1 MINSENIKSN
11 VMLKRI
17 ILFTVSLTL
26 LNPIIF
32 YLISGSILLS
42 TVIPFLFITV
52 FFLFRENQ
60 RLKPLSVLFFNL
72 ILVVSFFIHAEA
84 VFTFRFSEYIIDDLY
99 EVKNKYYFN
108 RPFLNQTF
116 QDKEFIVQYKTNKQ
130 GFRIGAEDEPE
141 ATVEKADWLFI
152 GDSYTQGAQV
162 QYEELYTS
170 KLFNYF
176 PDKIIVNAGISGM
189 SLADEYNYY
198 INEGKNLKARKVFLQ
213 ICNFNDFMN
222 VSERTAGF
230 SDYLMHYSNFARF
243 ALYRFKFANPAE
255 LPLGRWTE
263 PFYSDE
269 KANEDF
275 NIFYKSQSKQKKID
289 LNNFKFFLKKFNEAV
304 SKNGAEL
311 IVIQIPT
318 KEQVYYKYFE
328 EVVSNFQIDV
338 AKLDMNY
345 PNNFLDSLC
354 RKYNIKHLDLL
365 SDFTNTE
372 NDLFFNFDEH
382 LNTIGHQQ
390 IAESINSFLKVT
402 EQIDCEQSLL
412 SSLNVGDRYPNF
424 ARNDCN
430 IIAYQSFRDGNMEIF
445 ISDSLLNNQ
454 KRITWNKVDEIHPC
468 ISPDGK
474 RLVFTEGN
482 QADNQTKIVVMN
494 VDGSNRRYI
503 TNNKN
508 TFGAIPTFNRDG
520 SKITYAEWHK
530 NPKSGFLSNPYIV
543 VYDFTN
549 EVKTFITNDSFEC
562 WRPIFSP
569 NDKGLFYI
577 SKENNN
583 QFDVYEHSFKTNQ
596 KKNITQS
603 DFEEWD
609 VALSYDEKYLAY
621 AGNKDG
627 NWDLFLL
634 ELETGK
640 ILQLTHT
647 IGNEWDASFSPCGKY
662 LYYSATYGL
671 RNGIFRLKLK

>member
-1 MINSENIKSN
+1 
-11 VMLKRI
+11 MLKRI
-17 ILFTVSLTL
+17 ILFSVSLTL

-42 TVIPFLFITV
+42 TVIPFLFIKV

-60 RLKPLSVLFFNL
+60 KLKPLSVLFFNL

-84 VFTFRFSEYIIDDLY
+84 VFTYRFGEYIIDDLY

-141 ATVEKADWLFI
+141 TTVEKADWLFI

-189 SLADEYNYY
+189 GLPDEYNYY
-198 INEGKNLKARKVFLQ
+198 ISEGKNLKARKVFLQ

-222 VSERTAGF
+222 VSEKTAGF
-230 SDYLMHYSNFARF
+230 SDYLMHYSNFVRYV
-243 ALYRFKFANPAE
+243 LYGLKFANPAE

-263 PFYSDE
+263 PFYPDE

-275 NIFYKSQSKQKKID
+275 NIFYKPQSKQKKID
-289 LNNFKFFLKKFNEAV
+289 LNNFEIFLKKLNEAV

-311 IVIQIPT
+311 IVVQIPT
-318 KEQVYYKYFE
+318 KEQVYYKYFD

-338 AKLDMNY
+338 AKLDMHY
-345 PNNFLDSLC
+345 PNDFLDSLC
-354 RKYNIKHLDLL
+354 RKYYIKHLDLL
-365 SDFTNTE
+365 SDFTSTE
-372 NDLFFNFDEH
+372 NDLFFHFDEH

-390 IAESINSFLKVT
+390 IAESINSFLKAT
-402 EQIDCEQSLL
+402 EQRDYEQSLL

-430 IIAYQSFRDGNMEIF
+430 ILAYMSFRDGNMELF

-454 KRITWNKVDEIHPC
+454 KRITWNKVDEIHPS

-494 VDGSNRRYI
+494 VDGSDRRYI

-508 TFGAIPTFNRDG
+508 TFGAIPTFNSDG

-530 NPKSGFLSNPYIV
+530 NPKSGLLSNPQIV
-543 VYDFTN
+543 VYNFTN
-549 EVKTFITNDSFEC
+549 DVKTFITNDNFEC

-569 NDKGLFYI
+569 NDKSLFYI

-583 QFDVYEHSFKTNQ
+583 QFDVYEYSFTTNQ
-596 KKNITQS
+596 KRNITQS

-609 VALSYDEKYLAY
+609 VALSHDGKYLAY

-627 NWDLFLL
+627 NWDLFLHK
-634 ELETGK
+634 LETGK

-647 IGNEWDASFSPCGKY
+647 IGNEWDPSFSPCGKY